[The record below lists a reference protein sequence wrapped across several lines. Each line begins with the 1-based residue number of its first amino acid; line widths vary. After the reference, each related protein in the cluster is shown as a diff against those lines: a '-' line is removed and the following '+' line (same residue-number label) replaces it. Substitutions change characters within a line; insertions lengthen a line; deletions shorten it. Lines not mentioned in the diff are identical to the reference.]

1 MRKRERDRVLQMIKA
16 VDLRPADPSYR
27 VDKFSG
33 GNQQKVVV
41 GKWLANHCKLLLVDE
56 PTVGVDIG
64 AKAEIYSI
72 IEEMAK
78 NGAAVLLVSSDNEEL
93 ARVATRILVMRRGR
107 IVGEFDSGM
116 PDRQAIAMIA
126 SGLNT

>member
-1 MRKRERDRVLQMIKA
+1 M
-16 VDLRPADPSYR
+16 
-27 VDKFSG
+27 
-33 GNQQKVVV
+33 
-41 GKWLANHCKLLLVDE
+41 
-56 PTVGVDIG
+56 DIG
-64 AKAEIYSI
+64 AKAEIYII